1 MKTAV
6 LISGQLRTIARTW
19 STIRWHVLRH
29 YPDYHLFICVQDTP
43 EVQFVDT
50 LRAELGAARVHID
63 ARTDPDL
70 SAHLTPLLA
79 QRYHDAPYTN
89 AAPAHQLL
97 LQHHYQAEVWKFFCS
112 LTEDTD
118 HGGALS
124 RYGFDTFIR
133 LRGDLFF
140 HDFAPPVCDALS
152 FNTCHVPD
160 FAGFGAI
167 NDRCAVMGEEAAA
180 AYFNLW
186 SAIPALL
193 EEGCPFHP
201 ETLLLAQLE
210 RENVRVVRD
219 LKTHFSTLRQNGD
232 VRHWTRELLPSEKAA

>member
-6 LISGQLRTIARTW
+6 LLSGQLRTIARTW
-19 STIRWHVLRH
+19 PTIRWQVLRH
-29 YPDYHLFICVQDTP
+29 YRKDLHVFIVVQHTP

-50 LRAELGAARVHID
+50 LRAELGADRVHID
-63 ARTDPDL
+63 ARQDPDL
-70 SAHLTPLLA
+70 SAHLTPTLA
-79 QRYHDAPYTN
+79 ARYHDAPYAN

-97 LQHHYQAEVWKFFCS
+97 LQHHYQAEVWKFMTS
-112 LTEDTD
+112 LVNPDDFT
-118 HGGALS
+118 
-124 RYGFDTFIR
+124 TFIR

-140 HDFAPPVCDALS
+140 HDFTPPPRGAFE

-160 FAGFGAI
+160 WAGFGGV

-210 RENVRVVRD
+210 REGVRVLRD
-219 LKTHFSTLRQNGD
+219 LRTHFSTLRANGEM
-232 VRHWTRELLPSEKAA
+232 RHWTREVLPSEKAA